1 MSVVPVAAAATL
13 RINEVFFSVQG
24 ESSRVGLPTVFV
36 RLTGCPLRCRWCDT
50 EYAFHEGR
58 SRELADILAE
68 VRSHPARHVCIT
80 GGEPL
85 AQPAVRTLMTLLAD
99 AGCAVSIETSGAQD
113 ISGIDP
119 RVQVVMDLK
128 CPDSQECSRNLWSNL
143 AHLRTRDEVKFV
155 LASRGDYE
163 WMREVLARE
172 RLPARCGVLASPV
185 WGELDPAML
194 AGWILEDGLDVRLQ
208 VQLHKVLWQ
217 DARGK

>member
-1 MSVVPVAAAATL
+1 MPAVLAAPAATL

-58 SRELADILAE
+58 SRDLADIVAE
-68 VRSHPARHVCIT
+68 VRSYPARHVCVT

-85 AQPAVRTLMTLLAD
+85 AQPAVRALMTLLAD
-99 AGCAVSIETSGAQD
+99 AGYAVSIETSGAQD
-113 ISGIDP
+113 IAGIDS

-128 CPDSQECSRNLWSNL
+128 CPDSRESGRNLWSNL
-143 AHLRTRDEVKFV
+143 AHLRTQDEVKFV

-172 RLPARCGVLASPV
+172 GLPARCGVLASPV
-185 WGELDPAML
+185 WGELDPATL
-194 AGWILEDGLDVRLQ
+194 ADWILGDGLDVRLQ

-217 DARGK
+217 DVRGK